1 MSSQARHDTPAGNGG
16 GRYDLQE
23 IAKALDVTK
32 RAVEMRAEKEGWK
45 FTIIPGRGRFGGSR
59 LYSWDALP
67 DDVHRAVLIHRRKL
81 NLDPLTGLPP
91 RELPAEMREQLVG
104 HKVRLARTLAGEA
117 PDLSPEAA
125 WDRYERVPQRLKYVA
140 QTRLKV
146 LHRVDDLC
154 RQGLSLTL
162 AREQVAKEMR
172 EEGVKSATVA
182 SIVRWHRLV
191 RGRARSDWLGYLV
204 PGYKLRGRRKVEI
217 DQESWDFFKSCYLR
231 LERPSAEACYE
242 WTLRDAKARGV
253 EIPKIKTFVRRV
265 RAEVEPRALI
275 LMREGEE
282 AFNLTIPPIERDR
295 SVFHAMEA
303 VNVDGHKLDVF
314 ARWPELPNGKE
325 IMRPLLIGVQDIYSG
340 MILGFQVG
348 WSETTELVQRTFYEV
363 IKRYGIPRYV
373 WMDNGRAFASKQL
386 TGGVPT
392 RYRYVARE
400 GEPLGVLPALGC
412 EIRWTTP
419 YHGQSKPIERA
430 WRDICERVAKHPA
443 FAGAYTGN
451 NPQAKPENYQSR
463 AVPIEALVKVLEA
476 EIRAHNARVGRRT
489 PVCGGTLSFQQAF
502 DASYAG
508 VEVKRATEQQ
518 LRMLLQATEVVK
530 VGSRSGLVTV
540 AGNKFWSEGL
550 VQLKGQHV
558 QVRFDAEAIQAGVE
572 VYALDG
578 TYVGPAE
585 CRLPVGFNDRD
596 EGRERQKVRK
606 ALKTVAEQQKALHRK
621 LDAADVAQRLDA
633 LGAEALEPEAIAP
646 VLGKRKRRLRKRA
659 EQREAAVLP
668 APGPEE
674 AAAIRARQDW
684 LRQLDEAHRE
694 SEWVNA
700 VGFR

>member
-1 MSSQARHDTPAGNGG
+1 MSEQLHADTPAGMTGE
-16 GRYDLQE
+16 RYNLRE
-23 IAKALDVTK
+23 IADAMQVNKTVIEK
-32 RAVEMRAEKEGWK
+32 RAAREAWPYTEITV
-45 FTIIPGRGRFGGSR
+45 RGGKQRF
-59 LYSWDALP
+59 YSSKSLP
-67 DDVHRAVLIHRRKL
+67 DAVHIAVLLHRRKL
-81 NLDPLTGLPP
+81 NLDPLTGQPL
-91 RELPAEMREQLVG
+91 RELPAEIREQLVG
-104 HKVRLARTLAGEA
+104 HKVRLARTLAKEA

-125 WDRYERVPQRLKYVA
+125 WDRYERVPQRLKDEA
-140 QTRLKV
+140 GTRLLA

-162 AREQVAKEMR
+162 AREQVAEEMR
-172 EEGVKSATVA
+172 AEGVKSATVA

-217 DQESWDFFKSCYLR
+217 DQASWDFFKSCYLR

-265 RAEVEPRALI
+265 RAEVEPRTLI

-282 AFNLTIPPIERDR
+282 AFDLTLPPIERDR

-303 VNVDGHKLDVF
+303 VNVDGHMVDVF
-314 ARWPELPNGKE
+314 ARWPELPNAKE
-325 IMRPLLIGVQDIYSG
+325 IMRPLLIGIQDLYSG

-348 WSETTELVQRTFYEV
+348 WSETTELIQRTFYEV
-363 IKRYGIPRYV
+363 IKQYGIPKYI
-373 WMDNGRAFASKQL
+373 WMDNGPAFASKQL
-386 TGGVPT
+386 TGRVRS
-392 RYRYVARE
+392 RYRYKVKDD
-400 GEPLGVLPALGC
+400 EPMGALPALGC
-412 EIRWTTP
+412 GIHWTTP
-419 YHGQSKPIERA
+419 YRGQSKPIERA
-430 WRDICERVAKHPA
+430 WRDFCERVAKHPA

-451 NPQAKPENYQSR
+451 NPKAKPENYQSR
-463 AVPIEALVKVLEA
+463 AVPIEEFVKVLET
-476 EIRAHNARVGRRT
+476 EVRAHNARLGRRT

-502 DASYAG
+502 EASYAE

-530 VGSRSGLVTV
+530 VGRRSGLVTV
-540 AGNKFWSEGL
+540 AGNKFWSEDL
-550 VQLKGQHV
+550 VRLAGQQV

-572 VYALDG
+572 VYTLTG
-578 TYVGPAE
+578 EYVGAAE
-585 CRLPVGFNDRD
+585 CRMPVGFNDRD
-596 EGRERQKVRK
+596 EGRERRKVNK

-621 LDAADVAQRLDA
+621 LDAADVAQRLGA

-684 LRQLDEAHRE
+684 LKRVEERQRE
-694 SEWVNA
+694 DAWGNA

>member
-1 MSSQARHDTPAGNGG
+1 
-16 GRYDLQE
+16 
-23 IAKALDVTK
+23 
-32 RAVEMRAEKEGWK
+32 
-45 FTIIPGRGRFGGSR
+45 
-59 LYSWDALP
+59 
-67 DDVHRAVLIHRRKL
+67 
-81 NLDPLTGLPP
+81 
-91 RELPAEMREQLVG
+91 
-104 HKVRLARTLAGEA
+104 
-117 PDLSPEAA
+117 
-125 WDRYERVPQRLKYVA
+125 
-140 QTRLKV
+140 V

-162 AREQVAKEMR
+162 AREQVAEEMR
-172 EEGVKSATVA
+172 AEGVKSATVA

-217 DQESWDFFKSCYLR
+217 DQVSWDFFKSCYLR

-253 EIPKIKTFVRRV
+253 AIPKIKTFVRRV

-282 AFNLTIPPIERDR
+282 AFDLTLPPIERDR

-303 VNVDGHKLDVF
+303 VNVDGHTVDVF
-314 ARWPELPNGKE
+314 ARWPVLPNAKE
-325 IMRPLLIGVQDIYSG
+325 IMRPLLIGIQDLYSG

-348 WSETTELVQRTFYEV
+348 WSETTELIQRTFYEV
-363 IKRYGIPRYV
+363 IKQYGIPSYI
-373 WMDNGRAFASKQL
+373 WMDNGPAFASKQL
-386 TGGVPT
+386 TGRVRS
-392 RYRYVARE
+392 RYRYKVKDD
-400 GEPLGVLPALGC
+400 EPMGALPALGC
-412 EIRWTTP
+412 GIHWTTP
-419 YHGQSKPIERA
+419 YRGQSKPIERA
-430 WRDICERVAKHPA
+430 WRDFCERVAKHPA

-451 NPQAKPENYQSR
+451 NPKAKPENYQSR
-463 AVPIEALVKVLEA
+463 AVPIEEFVKVLET
-476 EIRAHNARVGRRT
+476 EVRAHNARLGRRT

-502 DASYAG
+502 EASYAG

-530 VGSRSGLVTV
+530 VGRRSGRVRV
-540 AGNKFWSEGL
+540 AGNTFWSEDL
-550 VQLKGQHV
+550 VRLAGQKV

-572 VYALDG
+572 VYTLDG
-578 TYVGPAE
+578 TYVGAAE
-585 CRLPVGFNDRD
+585 CRMPVGFNDRD
-596 EGRERQKVRK
+596 EGRERRKVNK
-606 ALKTVAEQQKALHRK
+606 ALKVVAKQQEALHRK
-621 LDAADVAQRLDA
+621 LDAADVAQRLGA

-684 LRQLDEAHRE
+684 LKRVEERQQEDA
-694 SEWVNA
+694 WGNA
-700 VGFR
+700 VGFG